1 MKRIDPLL
9 IKGFFYI
16 LYVSTMKKLLLLS
29 ALVLF
34 GCSKDSMESTD
45 SGNKIIGNYQLILKT
60 SDEQAEYS
68 YWDIRT
74 ESPDTGFATG
84 ATESFLTTNLTGK
97 VNFSSDFKGYY
108 DIIVED
114 ENIKV
119 NFDWSF
125 EGGKWYVT
133 DINSND
139 WIITNS
145 NRCVSEMIYCTGQ
158 ANSDGVYIM
167 MRVGGYGTGDWRSYK
182 LVF

>member
-1 MKRIDPLL
+1 
-9 IKGFFYI
+9 
-16 LYVSTMKKLLLLS
+16 MKKIRDIKKILLLS
-29 ALVLF
+29 LLVLF
-34 GCSKDSMESTD
+34 GCSKESMETGN
-45 SGNKIIGNYQLILKT
+45 SGNQIIGNYQLILQSST
-60 SDEQAEYS
+60 DQQEFS
-68 YWDIRT
+68 YWDIRK
-74 ESPDTGFATG
+74 ESPNTGFAVG
-84 ATESFLTTNLTGK
+84 AAASFLTTNLTGK

-125 EGGKWYVT
+125 EGGKWYLT
-133 DINSND
+133 DSNSND

-158 ANSDGVYIM
+158 ANSEGVYIM

>member
-1 MKRIDPLL
+1 
-9 IKGFFYI
+9 
-16 LYVSTMKKLLLLS
+16 MKKIILLS
-29 ALVLF
+29 LFVLF
-34 GCSKDSMESTD
+34 GCIKDSKDSD
-45 SGNKIIGNYQLILKT
+45 NSGTQITGNYQLILQT
-60 SDEQAEYS
+60 STDQQEFS
-68 YWDIRT
+68 YWDIRK
-74 ESPDTGFATG
+74 ESPNTGFAVG
-84 ATESFLTTNLTGK
+84 AASSFLTTNLTGK

-125 EGGKWYVT
+125 EGGKWYLT
-133 DINSND
+133 DSNSND

-158 ANSDGVYIM
+158 ANSEGVYIM

>member
-1 MKRIDPLL
+1 
-9 IKGFFYI
+9 
-16 LYVSTMKKLLLLS
+16 MKKILLLS
-29 ALVLF
+29 LLVLF
-34 GCSKDSMESTD
+34 GCSKESMETAS
-45 SGNKIIGNYQLILKT
+45 SGNQIIGNYQLILQT
-60 SDEQAEYS
+60 STDQQEFS
-68 YWDIRT
+68 YWDIRK
-74 ESPDTGFATG
+74 ESPNTGFAVG
-84 ATESFLTTNLTGK
+84 AASSFLTTNLTGK

-125 EGGKWYVT
+125 DGARWYLV
-133 DINSND
+133 DSESNT
-139 WIITNS
+139 WRVTNS
-145 NRCVSEMIYCTGQ
+145 DRCVSNTIYCSKGQ

>member
-1 MKRIDPLL
+1 
-9 IKGFFYI
+9 
-16 LYVSTMKKLLLLS
+16 MKKLFLLS
-29 ALVLF
+29 VLVLF
-34 GCSKDSMESTD
+34 GCSKDSVESTD

-60 SDEQAEYS
+60 SDEQAEFS

-125 EGGKWYVT
+125 EGGNWYVIDENSLQWVIKDT
-133 DINSND
+133 D
-139 WIITNS
+139 
-145 NRCVSEMIYCTGQ
+145 RCVSETTYCTGQ
-158 ANSDGVYIM
+158 PNTSSLYIM
-167 MRVGGYGTGDWRSYK
+167 EKKAGYRTRDWRFSK